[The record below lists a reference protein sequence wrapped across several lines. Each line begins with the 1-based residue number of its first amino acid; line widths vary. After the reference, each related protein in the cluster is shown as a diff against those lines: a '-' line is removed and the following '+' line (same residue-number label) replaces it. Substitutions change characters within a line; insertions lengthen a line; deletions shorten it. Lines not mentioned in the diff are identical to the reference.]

1 MKHSYYYLILASA
14 ILLPACKFS
23 EPATEPAAK
32 PEQKKQVAAPKADQA
47 AEFRKAVNNINA
59 LVRQRDFAQALN
71 QCSTVIK
78 TAVNDD
84 QKAEILRIRI
94 NIGKTIKDEAL
105 LKQTCDETLKLT
117 GNINTKKDAL
127 SAWAWHLRGVK
138 KIEECRAAWKAFGA
152 LLPDDH
158 EHQVNTK
165 LNIADTYWSRNF
177 SAIQEKLLLEVIHD
191 DKAST
196 SARFN
201 AKNNL
206 FNKLYFAH
214 KGKAPLALPVLKK
227 MKTIPDLT
235 FQQKLELTGNEANLL
250 LEMEKID
257 EAIDLYEKFIAAQ
270 QDITP
275 VQKAQVIFATGN
287 FMRNCARP
295 DLAVKY
301 YEQYLIADAE
311 KNVGK
316 YYTCARF
323 LVECYASENQAAKG
337 VDLAEKYLVTTKTF
351 NSDDAKF
358 QRYHD
363 VIGLALQ
370 TGQAKKAIALAE
382 AALKLTGLT
391 ERKQQEGKYNLF
403 RAVFAANDLERASK
417 LVDAEIAAKNPLFNN
432 AALQLGTRYF
442 ERRQLAKAV
451 KYFDHVPAGIFNG
464 GSWMDRDKAVTVLK
478 PYAILGN
485 NKALA
490 EKAESFA
497 AHKRFEPRYRAQ
509 FAMIAALAKNPKADL
524 KAAVRE
530 MDLKNDEAVA
540 SVMAEAGKFYVS
552 TTRNDLAE
560 YIYAQRSKLFKP
572 EKRNEL
578 VIRYV
583 KNAPTDVGS
592 WLNSDIIKDPKNRA
606 EVKRIYGAKEA
617 ANLVTDVMAA
627 GRNVGDSSVQ
637 ADKETYF
644 YACYDEYGVHIY
656 FVGVDS
662 KVKDVMA
669 GKIGGSG
676 YEMNLALSE
685 KGPSYQWLFDQPKDN
700 LYSPPWN
707 SPHEFYRHLKD
718 YVTISSR
725 PVENGIATAMTFS
738 WALAYHMLPDNG
750 TTWPFELIRWT
761 RGGGVTWGGKSVWQF
776 GNWGRLKFAGMTPE
790 VKREIQ
796 RIIIH
801 KAYSRYKAQR
811 SAHGGGKIAVWQDA
825 ELGDPEFY
833 RKALKAEVDRLDG
846 LGKLITDDMSDATIE
861 KLYIEGVPGWFDFVY
876 KAAAIRTDYLMD
888 RFIETGK

>member
-1 MKHSYYYLILASA
+1 MIMKYSCYYLFLAASVLMPLSA
-14 ILLPACKFS
+14 LN
-23 EPATEPAAK
+23 AAAA
-32 PEQKKQVAAPKADQA
+32 PQKQVAPKVNQP
-47 AEFRKAVNNINA
+47 AEFRKALNGINTI
-59 LVRQRDFAQALN
+59 VRQRDFKEALAQCDAL
-71 QCSTVIK
+71 IK
-78 TAVNDD
+78 KAVNDD
-84 QKAEILRIRI
+84 QKAEIFRIRI
-94 NIGKTIKDEAL
+94 NIARTAKDDAL
-105 LKQTCDETLKLT
+105 IQSACDEILKL
-117 GNINTKKDAL
+117 NCSIHLKKDAL
-127 SAWAWHLRGVK
+127 NALAWHLRNIK
-138 KIEECRAAWKAFGA
+138 KLDECRAAWKAYGA

-158 EHQVNTK
+158 EHQVQTK
-165 LNIADTYWSRNF
+165 LSIADTYWSRRF
-177 SAIQEKLLLEVIHD
+177 SDIQEKLLLEVIND

-196 SARFN
+196 AARFN

-214 KGKAPLALPVLKK
+214 RGKASLALPVLKK
-227 MKTIPDLT
+227 LRTIPELT
-235 FQQKLELTGNEANLL
+235 FAQKLELTENEAKFL
-250 LEMEKID
+250 LETGKTD
-257 EAIDLYEKFIAAQ
+257 EAIKLYDQFAASQ
-270 QDITP
+270 KDITP
-275 VQKAQVIFATGN
+275 AQKAQITFVTGN
-287 FMRNCARP
+287 FMTTCARP

-337 VDLAEKYLVTTKTF
+337 VDLAEKYLIATKTF
-351 NSDDAKF
+351 NSNDFKC

-370 TGQAKKAIALAE
+370 SGQAKKAVALAE
-382 AALKLTGLT
+382 AAMKLTELT
-391 ERKQQEGKYNLF
+391 DRRQQEREYTLF
-403 RAVFAANDLERASK
+403 RAVFAANDLDRASK
-417 LVDAEIAAKNPLFNN
+417 LADAGIASENPCFRE
-432 AALQLGTRYF
+432 AARTLGTRYF
-442 ERRQLAKAV
+442 ERRQLKTAV
-451 KYFDHVPAGIFNG
+451 KYFDFVQADVFAH
-464 GSWMDRDKAVTVLK
+464 GSWMDRDKAVIVLK
-478 PYAILGN
+478 PYAILGDY
-485 NKALA
+485 KKLA
-490 EKAESFA
+490 EKAKLFA
-497 AHKRFEPRYRAQ
+497 ASKKFQPLYRAQ
-509 FAMIAALAKNPKADL
+509 FAMIAALAENPKADL
-524 KAAVRE
+524 RAAVKDL
-530 MDLKNDEAVA
+530 DLKNDESFATA
-540 SVMAEAGKFYVS
+540 LGETGKFFVS
-552 TTRNDLAE
+552 VTNNGLAE
-560 YIYAQRSKLFKP
+560 YVYAQRSKLFKP

-606 EVKRIYGAKEA
+606 DVTRIYGAKEA

-627 GRNVGDSSVQ
+627 GRKVGDSSVQ

-707 SPHEFYRHLKD
+707 SPHEFYRHMNE

-725 PVENGIATAMTFS
+725 PIENGIATAMTFS
-738 WALAYHMLPDNG
+738 WAMAYHMLPDNG

-761 RGGGVTWGGKSVWQF
+761 RGGGITWGGKSVWQI

-801 KAYSRYKAQR
+801 KAYGRYKAQR
-811 SAHGGGKIAVWQDA
+811 SAHRGGKIAIWQDV

-833 RKALKAEVDRLDG
+833 NKALKAEVERLDN
-846 LGKLITDDMSDATIE
+846 LGKLITDDMSAETID
-861 KLYIEGVPGWFDFVY
+861 KLYAEAVPGWFDFIY